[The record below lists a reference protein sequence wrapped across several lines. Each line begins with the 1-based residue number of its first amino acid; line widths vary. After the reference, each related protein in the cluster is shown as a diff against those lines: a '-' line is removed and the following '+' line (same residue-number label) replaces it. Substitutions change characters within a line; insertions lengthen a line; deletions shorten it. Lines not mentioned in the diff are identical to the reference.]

1 MVTLVIWLRKKVI
14 LKVVQKANLLNN
26 NKNSQKH
33 SKNKLAVS
41 DKQLRSAVINL
52 FFSFLPLFD
61 RLLQNFPPF

>member
-1 MVTLVIWLRKKVI
+1 MATQKSH
-14 LKVVQKANLLNN
+14 LKGSTKGKPLNN